1 MLVVASAVLLLL
13 LLLLLL
19 VVLTGDVA
27 TPVSAV
33 VSLSSVE
40 EAETA
45 DLSFR
50 LEVDFLLGSPLL
62 VAS

>member
-13 LLLLLL
+13 LLLLL
-19 VVLTGDVA
+19 VVLTGDVT